1 MAQYSQIIFIVA
13 IIAVFYFLIIRP
25 QKKRQSDQAELM
37 SNLKPGAEILTIG
50 GLYGTIDSIDDDRVR
65 LVVADG
71 SELVFAKSA
80 IARIV
85 APTVDDADEDAD
97 EDADDA
103 IDVDIDAG
111 AIGEADD
118 VTSDVVD
125 AKDDSASDVAEPDSK
140 STEDA
145 SADV

>member
-1 MAQYSQIIFIVA
+1 MGQYSQIIFIVA

-85 APTVDDADEDAD
+85 APTVDEIDDDADEDD
-97 EDADDA
+97 EAMTND
-103 IDVDIDAG
+103 
-111 AIGEADD
+111 
-118 VTSDVVD
+118 DVVD
-125 AKDDSASDVAEPDSK
+125 AIGEGDDATSDEADAEDASASDVPQPESK
-140 STEDA
+140 TTGDA
-145 SADV
+145 RADV